1 MVETQALKKYYRL
14 GENTVKALDGVDLT
28 VERGEFVAMIGKSGS
43 RKDHPAPYA
52 GRTRPPRVRE
62 EIFVDAGKKLS
73 ELKKEQL
80 AIFLQKKSGIC
91 IPEL

>member
-1 MVETQALKKYYRL
+1 MKTWMVETQALKKYYRL

-43 RKDHPAPYA
+43 
-52 GRTRPPRVRE
+52 
-62 EIFVDAGKKLS
+62 GKSTL
-73 ELKKEQL
+73 LHMLGGL
-80 AIFLQKKSGIC
+80 ACHFSQKKSGIC